1 MISLSRPWAL
11 SLRTALRLSE
21 ELAEHQCLATSV
33 KHQALA
39 FYLKLIDLPWQ
50 KKKSKITGRYKQ
62 RHQKRPCK
70 VTVEVGFQPGNTHTH
85 IAAREPWLLYLQFA
99 LLSYIIIKYNV
110 SDLCFPI
117 RDFLKKKNYLLDA
130 FFPSN
135 NKHLS
140 KAGIWKSGF

>member
-1 MISLSRPWAL
+1 MWERVCMDSAIDQPKQAMGLISQDSPETEWRACRTSMPGNLS
-11 SLRTALRLSE
+11 
-21 ELAEHQCLATSV
+21 

-85 IAAREPWLLYLQFA
+85 CCKRNMVAIFTQFA

-110 SDLCFPI
+110 SDLCFSIQDFFFFFLITYWMHFSLPI
-117 RDFLKKKNYLLDA
+117 I
-130 FFPSN
+130 S
-135 NKHLS
+135 
-140 KAGIWKSGF
+140 I

>member
-85 IAAREPWLLYLQFA
+85 THCCKRTMVAIFTVCITELYYYKIQ
-99 LLSYIIIKYNV
+99 
-110 SDLCFPI
+110 CFRLVFPYS
-117 RDFLKKKNYLLDA
+117 RLFKKKKITYWMHFSL
-130 FFPSN
+130 PIIS
-135 NKHLS
+135 
-140 KAGIWKSGF
+140 I

>member
-85 IAAREPWLLYLQFA
+85 CCKRNMVAIFTQFA

-110 SDLCFPI
+110 SDLCFSI
-117 RDFLKKKNYLLDA
+117 RDF
-130 FFPSN
+130 FFLITYWMHFSLPIIS
-135 NKHLS
+135 
-140 KAGIWKSGF
+140 I